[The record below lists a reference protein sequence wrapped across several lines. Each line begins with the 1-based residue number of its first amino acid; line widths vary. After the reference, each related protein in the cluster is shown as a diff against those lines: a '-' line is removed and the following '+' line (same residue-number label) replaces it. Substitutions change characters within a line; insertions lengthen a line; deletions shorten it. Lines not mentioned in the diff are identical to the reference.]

1 VYLHLFCREF
11 AEYGIESDIA
21 KRAAPRGLKLTRA
34 FASLKGM
41 GSTYTIGKL
50 AKEAGVP
57 VSTVRYYERADLLQP
72 DGRSEGNYRLY
83 GPDSLGRLQFIR
95 AAKAVGFTLEDI
107 MELLHVQDG
116 VTAPCDEVEELIKHR
131 LEELGRRLSD
141 LRKVR
146 GTLKSLEKLCRETSD
161 KDHCEVID
169 RLSTSETKG

>member
-1 VYLHLFCREF
+1 
-11 AEYGIESDIA
+11 
-21 KRAAPRGLKLTRA
+21 
-34 FASLKGM
+34 M
-41 GSTYTIGKL
+41 GQTYTIGRL

-107 MELLHVQDG
+107 TELLHVQDG
-116 VTAPCDEVEELIKHR
+116 VKVPCTEVEELISHR
-131 LEELGRRLSD
+131 LEELERRVSD

-146 GTLKSLEKLCRETSD
+146 ATLRSLEKLCLEASD

-169 RLSTSETKG
+169 RLSTSATKD